1 MNSLSGVCVLIYRS
15 VLVAPRSIITSETV
29 VFTEAC
35 SQGQGF
41 STQGCT
47 VEFLE
52 AEFLPRRL
60 LIQLVVFVFVIQSS
74 VDHFKE
80 KPEWRYTGLS
90 RRPLAL
96 EGNVIL

>member
-1 MNSLSGVCVLIYRS
+1 M
-15 VLVAPRSIITSETV
+15 LVAPRSIITNETV
-29 VFTEAC
+29 FFFTETC

-47 VEFLE
+47 VDFLE
-52 AEFLPRRL
+52 AEFIPQRL

-74 VDHFKE
+74 VNHFKE

-90 RRPLAL
+90 HRPLAL

>member
-1 MNSLSGVCVLIYRS
+1 MKLFFF
-15 VLVAPRSIITSETV
+15 
-29 VFTEAC
+29 FTETC

-47 VEFLE
+47 VDFLE
-52 AEFLPRRL
+52 AEFIPQRL

-74 VDHFKE
+74 VNHFKE

-90 RRPLAL
+90 HRPFSLGWKCHFVNEETGAQRDQTT
-96 EGNVIL
+96 

>member
-1 MNSLSGVCVLIYRS
+1 MLIYRS
-15 VLVAPRSIITSETV
+15 MLVAPRSIITSETV
-29 VFTEAC
+29 FFTETC

-52 AEFLPRRL
+52 VEFLPQRL

-90 RRPLAL
+90 CRPLAL